1 MDKKYINRTVMHKK
15 HDKGIITNIV
25 DNDITVKFDKEYIYF
40 NFKFPEAFKDGT
52 LTAIDPDLSS
62 YIQSF
67 PDRTTPANA
76 LERRMRY
83 GRIPVV
89 FFNIAWMKWYDGTTK
104 DDMPVNGGEYIDE
117 NHDGNEVLNFSPVL
131 AESSEDD
138 EVSEVSEWLFGSYE
152 TKSTHGIRHQTHIER
167 IAGCQELRKEG
178 FADGVLVIWC
188 ATAPSGGRRV
198 VGWYKD
204 ATVCRYYE
212 SQLAENSDG
221 STEELSYNVYA
232 KAANAVLLSEKERF
246 NPKWNVPGYTRNGD
260 TTFGFGQSNVWY
272 ASEPGAEEYV
282 KELVNNIDEYDGPA
296 FIEAYN
302 KRKGRR

>member
-1 MDKKYINRTVMHKK
+1 MDKKFINRTVK
-15 HDKGIITNIV
+15 HEKYGKGIIVNIV
-25 DNDITVKFDKEYIYF
+25 NDDITVKFDNIYIYY

-52 LTAIDPDLSS
+52 LIAIDADLSS
-62 YIQSF
+62 YIQCF
-67 PDRTTPANA
+67 PDRTAPANA
-76 LERRMRY
+76 LGRKLRY
-83 GRIPVV
+83 GLIPIV
-89 FFNIAWMKWYDGTTK
+89 FLNIAWMKWYDGVTK
-104 DDMPVNGGEYIDE
+104 DDTPVNGGKYIDMHH
-117 NHDGNEVLNFSPVL
+117 NGNEVENFSPIA
-131 AESSEDD
+131 AEFGEGD
-138 EVSEVSEWLFGSYE
+138 EVSEWLFGSYE
-152 TKSTHGIRHQTHIER
+152 TKSTHGTRHQTHIEK
-167 IAGCQELRKEG
+167 IAGCQNLKNEDC
-178 FADGVLVIWC
+178 ADGVLVIWC

-212 SQLAENSDG
+212 YLEVEYSDG
-221 STEELSYNVYA
+221 SINEHSYNVFA
-232 KAANAVLLSEKERF
+232 KAEKAVLLSEKERF

>member
-15 HDKGIITNIV
+15 HGKGIITNIV
-25 DNDITVKFDKEYIYF
+25 NNDITVKFDKEYIYF
-40 NFKFPEAFKDGT
+40 NFKFPEAFKDGS
-52 LTAIDPDLSS
+52 LTAIDTDLSS
-62 YIQSF
+62 YIQCF
-67 PDRTTPANA
+67 PVGNTPANA
-76 LERRMRY
+76 LDRRMRY
-83 GRIPVV
+83 GMIPVV
-89 FFNIAWMKWYDGTTK
+89 FLNIAWMKWYDGTTK
-104 DDMPVNGGEYIDE
+104 DDTPVNGGKYVDK
-117 NHDGNEVLNFSPVL
+117 NHDGNEVENFSPIL
-131 AESSEDD
+131 AEISE
-138 EVSEVSEWLFGSYE
+138 EGEVSEWLFGSYE
-152 TKSTHGIRHQTHIER
+152 TMSTHGTIRQTHIEK
-167 IAGCQELRKEG
+167 IAGCQNLKKEDS
-178 FADGVLVIWC
+178 ADDVLVIWC

-221 STEELSYNVYA
+221 STTEFSYNVYA

-246 NPKWNVPGYTRNGD
+246 NAKWSVPGYTRKGD

-282 KELVNNIDEYDGPA
+282 KELVNNIDAYAGPS
-296 FIEAYN
+296 FIEAYE